1 VAQSSGSDHNR
12 KGLNKM
18 TPQKTARIAGLLYF
32 FFLILGIFS
41 FFYVPSQ
48 IFVEGDAS
56 ATARN
61 IVTNQLL
68 FRFGIVSNLIGQIT
82 FLFLVLLL
90 YQLFEKVNKMYAR
103 LMVALVI
110 ASVPITFI
118 VILNQLASLALLSEA
133 DFLKSL
139 SQSQLHT
146 LSLLFY
152 NFYNDGI
159 IVVGLFWGLWLYP
172 FGYLVIKSK
181 FLPKIL
187 GILLLIGC
195 FCYLI
200 DSLSF
205 LLLPNYRNMISS
217 ILTLP
222 TAIGEVSMIFW
233 LLIKGVKVK
242 ENKLYE

>member
-1 VAQSSGSDHNR
+1 
-12 KGLNKM
+12 M
-18 TPQKTARIAGLLYF
+18 TAQKTARIAGLFYF
-32 FFLILGIFS
+32 LFLILGIFS
-41 FFYVPSQ
+41 FFYVPGK
-48 IFVEGDAS
+48 IFVEGDAL

-61 IVTNQLL
+61 IETNQLL
-68 FRFGIVSNLIGQIT
+68 FRFGIVSNLIGQII

-90 YQLFEKVNKMYAR
+90 YQLFEKVNKTYSR
-103 LMVALVI
+103 LMVILVI
-110 ASVPITFI
+110 ASVPITFV
-118 VILNQLASLALLSEA
+118 VIFNQIASLVLLSGA
-133 DFLKSL
+133 DFLKSF
-139 SQSQLHT
+139 SQSQLNT

-181 FLPKIL
+181 FIPKTL
-187 GILLLIGC
+187 GILLIIGC

-200 DSLSF
+200 DGFSF

-222 TAIGEVSMIFW
+222 MAIGEFSMIFW
-233 LLIKGVKVK
+233 LLIKGVKV
-242 ENKLYE
+242 